1 MNLVI
6 PNQSGLV
13 QVLLCV
19 VLSAAAQVCLKAGMI
34 DLNDVDWNGSML
46 GRLLHDRFMIAGL
59 MWIIVGLSLYLASML
74 VWIRSLM
81 SIDLSVAYSLL
92 SLNYVLV
99 YLVATQWSRIG
110 ETASLAR
117 TVGITVIVVG
127 VMIVMS
133 TSSARDA
140 GMTNIE

>member
-1 MNLVI
+1 
-6 PNQSGLV
+6 
-13 QVLLCV
+13 
-19 VLSAAAQVCLKAGMI
+19 MI
-34 DLNDVDWNGSML
+34 ELNDVDWTGSVL
-46 GRLLHDRFMIAGL
+46 DGFLHDRFKLAGL

>member
-6 PNQSGLV
+6 SNRSGLA

-34 DLNDVDWNGSML
+34 AFNGVDWTVSLFDGPLREISML
-46 GRLLHDRFMIAGL
+46 AGL
-59 MWIIVGLSLYLASML
+59 SWIFVGLLLYLASML
-74 VWIRSLM
+74 LWIRSLM

-117 TVGITVIVVG
+117 TSGIVVIVVG

-133 TSSARDA
+133 SARARDA
-140 GMTNIE
+140 EMLDGN